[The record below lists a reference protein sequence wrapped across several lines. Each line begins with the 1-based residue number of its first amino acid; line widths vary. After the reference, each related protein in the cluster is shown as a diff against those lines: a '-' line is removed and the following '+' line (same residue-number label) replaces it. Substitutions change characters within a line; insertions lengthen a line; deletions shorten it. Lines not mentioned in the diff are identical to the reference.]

1 MNQITGATR
10 VYAIL
15 ADPIHHVKTPQ
26 GINSLFQQAGVDAV
40 MVPVHVAPT
49 GLRKFIEGLREM
61 QNFDGCVVTVP
72 HKTAVIS
79 LCDALTPEAKHI
91 GAANVLHRTAE
102 GKLIG
107 GMLDGEGFVAGLRSQ
122 GHEPKGL
129 SVYLA
134 GAGGAASAIAFA
146 LARAGVAKLTIS
158 NRSATKV
165 EQLANRLQPLYPQ
178 LPVFIGSDDPRGHDL
193 VVNATSLG
201 LKDTDPLPLNTKL
214 LQSTQLVAEII
225 MQPVQT
231 ALLSAA
237 LEKGCPIHY
246 GAPMLSAQI
255 GLMAAFMRG
264 DRNMV
269 GDVG

>member
-1 MNQITGATR
+1 MNQITGVTR
-10 VYAIL
+10 IYAIL

-26 GINSLFQQAGVDAV
+26 GINSLFKQTAFDAV
-40 MVPVHVAPT
+40 MVPVHIAPT
-49 GLRKFIEGLREM
+49 GLRKFIEGLREV

-79 LCDALTPEAKHI
+79 LCDALTPESKHT
-91 GAANVLHRTAE
+91 GAANVLHRTAD
-102 GKLIG
+102 GKIIG
-107 GMLDGEGFVAGLRSQ
+107 GMLDGEGFVAGLRSH
-122 GHEPKGL
+122 GHEPRGL

-134 GAGGAASAIAFA
+134 GAGGASSAIAFA

-158 NRSATKV
+158 NRSTAKV
-165 EQLANRLQPLYPQ
+165 EQLIERLKPLFPQ
-178 LPVFIGSDDPRGHDL
+178 LHVSIGSDDPTGHDL

-201 LKDTDPLPLNTKL
+201 LKVGDVLPLNTNL
-214 LQSTQLVAEII
+214 LEAKQLVAEII

-237 LEKGCPIHY
+237 LEKGCSVHY

-264 DRNMV
+264 DTDMI
-269 GDVG
+269 GDAI

>member
-15 ADPIHHVKTPQ
+15 ADPIRHVKTPQ

-91 GAANVLHRTAE
+91 G
-102 GKLIG
+102 

-122 GHEPKGL
+122 AHEPKGL

-165 EQLANRLQPLYPQ
+165 EQLANRLQSLYPQ

-237 LEKGCPIHY
+237 LEKGCLVHY

-269 GDVG
+269 GDAG